1 MTALGVYLIPDVFF
15 IAVLLYM
22 FIQVLEVVARA
33 EYCQNVAIKNLQS
46 WFRQVENLGY
56 RS

>member
-46 WFRQVENLGY
+46 WF
-56 RS
+56 